1 MADTI
6 SQLTGVPTFRI
17 DVANGQ
23 VETRAWLEAVANA
36 VGVSPLGVPRKPQIA
51 KKVVEA
57 LGGSWPANGFTGG
70 QDGMSHLS
78 SPGFNALCAAIE
90 NFYADES

>member
-1 MADTI
+1 MADSI
-6 SQLTGVPTFRI
+6 SNLTGVPTFRI

-23 VETRAWLEAVANA
+23 VETRVWLEAVARS

-51 KKVVEA
+51 RKVVEA
-57 LGGSWPANGFTGG
+57 LGGVWPDNGYTGG

-78 SPGFNALCAAIE
+78 SPGFNALCEAIE
-90 NFYADES
+90 QYYG

>member
-6 SQLTGVPTFRI
+6 SRLTGVPPFRI
-17 DVANGQ
+17 DVAHGQ
-23 VETRAWLEAVANA
+23 VESRAWLEAVAKA

-51 KKVVEA
+51 KKIVEA
-57 LGGSWPANGFTGG
+57 LGQAWPENGFTGG

-90 NFYADES
+90 RFYGQEH